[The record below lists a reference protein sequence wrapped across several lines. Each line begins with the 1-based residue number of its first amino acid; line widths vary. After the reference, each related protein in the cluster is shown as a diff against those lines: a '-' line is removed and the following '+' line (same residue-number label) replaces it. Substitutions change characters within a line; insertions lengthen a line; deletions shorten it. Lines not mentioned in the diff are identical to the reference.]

1 MEHEKDTTVVETSAT
16 QWHPAFFGSLQIEFE
31 KEADKLI
38 FESEHQLSTKP
49 MAIDVL
55 IIKKISD
62 EPIKKNIGRIFP
74 KAQYHRIQ
82 KPR

>member
-1 MEHEKDTTVVETSAT
+1 MEHTPNTTLDNSAST

-31 KEADKLI
+31 NEADKLI
-38 FESEHQLSTKP
+38 FENEHLLSTKP

-62 EPIKKNIGRIFP
+62 EPIRKNVLQI
-74 KAQYHRIQ
+74 
-82 KPR
+82 